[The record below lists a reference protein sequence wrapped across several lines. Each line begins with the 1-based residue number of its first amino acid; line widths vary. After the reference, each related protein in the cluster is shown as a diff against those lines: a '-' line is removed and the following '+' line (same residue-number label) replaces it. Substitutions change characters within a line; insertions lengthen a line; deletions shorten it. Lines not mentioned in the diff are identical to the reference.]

1 MVAHWKEDSGRQ
13 PSTLLHQKT
22 KEDLRPKLLSLMT
35 LMFLLDLVLVDLWHL
50 LDRSVRLDPHQDGL
64 QLLDLLAREREKVRA
79 GNPSRERLHP
89 RSPSPEPQLV
99 PIPMSDGDDAHPPQ
113 GERQRQ
119 RSRSRDRAH
128 PHAQVPQVPQ
138 IQPVVI
144 HEPHTVSD
152 EASAVVN
159 PSSPSPDCRRQLN
172 SEVGPEEN
180 RDPDRVSEHL
190 HMYHLMPASSLNL
203 LHLLSESSR
212 SVLRPFKVRMRNQQP
227 WNHRVV

>member
-1 MVAHWKEDSGRQ
+1 MMLTHHRG
-13 PSTLLHQKT
+13 
-22 KEDLRPKLLSLMT
+22 
-35 LMFLLDLVLVDLWHL
+35 
-50 LDRSVRLDPHQDGL
+50 G
-64 QLLDLLAREREKVRA
+64 
-79 GNPSRERLHP
+79 
-89 RSPSPEPQLV
+89 
-99 PIPMSDGDDAHPPQ
+99 
-113 GERQRQ
+113 RQRQ

-128 PHAQVPQVPQ
+128 PHAQVPQVLQ

-190 HMYHLMPASSLNL
+190 HMYHLMPASSHNL
-203 LHLLSESSR
+203 LHLLLKFSR
-212 SVLRPFKVRMRNQQP
+212 SRITRGTDEESATVEPQSCVSDRSRSPQRKESPQKQRKLNPWIQIKTMKYLKMSLKLLLTQPVVPVLPLHQGPAASSQGPAASNNAADEDSEYSDEYSARSQYSARTVLYPRPPRSDQ
-227 WNHRVV
+227 